1 MGKVLVHLF
10 FADPEQAGNVPCS
23 QLAFSKDLLVA
34 SDVWSGNSPSMSVG
48 MRPFVLDNLLPF
60 HGG

>member
-23 QLAFSKDLLVA
+23 QLAFSKDLL
-34 SDVWSGNSPSMSVG
+34 
-48 MRPFVLDNLLPF
+48 
-60 HGG
+60 